1 MITTYSLSIY
11 EKTKKVCL
19 LLALL
24 VAEVGSMNAQT
35 SVTPDKYKVETNS
48 FSSIYQRRWRG
59 RHVLQRCC
67 PKQSCYCKRINKREK
82 NVNIR
87 VKENKSDEKN
97 KMKFK
102 EKDEK
107 TFNDIKEQ
115 NDRQI
120 VNY

>member
-48 FSSIYQRRWRG
+48 FSS
-59 RHVLQRCC
+59 C

-82 NVNIR
+82 NVNIRVKKR